1 MQAGTITDAD
11 MIFFYMSML
20 DYLKPKRVLDI
31 GMFLKRAGFI
41 SRQAMAMEIS
51 EEIVLCGV
59 DVYPKDPLGIYERIY
74 SQVIDRDTFFNEMER
89 YLSAPEYRFDTA
101 VLLGTG
107 GILSEEEEKRLFPGL
122 LCLSRGVM
130 TEVETAGRFI
140 RLGAAAGYQP
150 VSTGMKEFAWVP
162 ALG

>member
-1 MQAGTITDAD
+1 MQTGTITDAD

-59 DVYPKDPLGIYERIY
+59 DVYPEYPLELYERIY
-74 SQVIDRDTFFNEMER
+74 HQVTDKDTFLSGIER
-89 YLSAPEYRFDTA
+89 YLSDPEYRFDAA
-101 VLLGTG
+101 VLLGIG
-107 GILSEEEEKRLFPGL
+107 GILSAEEEKRLFPGL
-122 LCLSRGVM
+122 LRLSRGVM

-140 RLGAAAGYQP
+140 WLGAVAGYRP
-150 VSTGMKEFAWVP
+150 VSTRTKEFAWIP
-162 ALG
+162 APG